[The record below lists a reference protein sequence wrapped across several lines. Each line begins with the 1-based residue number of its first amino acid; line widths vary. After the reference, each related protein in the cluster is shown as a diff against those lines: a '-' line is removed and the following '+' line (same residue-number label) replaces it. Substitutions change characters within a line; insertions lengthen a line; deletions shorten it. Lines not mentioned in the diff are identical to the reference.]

1 MYMRMRGYRIAV
13 FLLILLVNLLG
24 GKPAFAQGE
33 DPGRDELRYFPETR
47 HWVQGEFLVMY
58 ESVPHPELV
67 FGNPISVPFRESTRG
82 RLVQYFER
90 ARFEYMP
97 DNPPELRIQLT
108 ELGRLM
114 YTSRQPPL
122 KAEKNTDCRNFPE
135 MKTQIC
141 YAFLDFFDA
150 NGGVAQFGYPI
161 SNFEIHDGLI
171 VQYFQRARFEWHRE
185 LPEGQRV
192 QLSNLGEKYFFVIK
206 EDPKYLFPPPS
217 LPGDPRPQL
226 ILGLKARAFSEK
238 PFTAGS
244 GIQTIHI
251 IAQDQYH
258 LPLAGAQ
265 VKLVVQYPDGSM
277 DEVDLPDLTD
287 KNGFASHKLA
297 YENQPPGITK
307 IQIIVSYVDLQS
319 KTVTSFRI
327 W

>member
-1 MYMRMRGYRIAV
+1 MYMRMRGYGSAV

-24 GKPAFAQGE
+24 GEPALAQGE
-33 DPGRDELRYFPETR
+33 DPGREDLRYFPETR
-47 HWVQGEFLVMY
+47 HWVQGEFLEMY
-58 ESVPHPELV
+58 ESVPNPELV

-114 YTSRQPPL
+114 YTSKQPSL
-122 KAEKNTDCRNFPE
+122 KTEKNADCRNFPE
-135 MKTQIC
+135 MKTQVC
-141 YAFLDFFDA
+141 YSFLDFFEA
-150 NGGVAQFGYPI
+150 NGGIAQFGYPI
-161 SNFEIHDGLI
+161 SNFEIHNGLI

-192 QLSNLGEKYFFVIK
+192 QLTDLGEKYFFVIK
-206 EDPKYLFPPPS
+206 EDPKYLIPPP
-217 LPGDPRPQL
+217 LGDPRPRL
-226 ILGLKARAFSEK
+226 ILGLKVRAFTDN

-251 IAQDQYH
+251 TTQDQYH
-258 LPLAGAQ
+258 LPLAGAK
-265 VKLVVQYPDGSM
+265 VSLVVDYPDGSM
-277 DEVDLPDLTD
+277 DEVELPALTD
-287 KNGFASHKLA
+287 KNGFASYRID
-297 YENQPPGITK
+297 YENKPPGIVEVQVNVT
-307 IQIIVSYVDLQS
+307 YEDLQS
-319 KTVTSFRI
+319 HTVTSFRI